1 MKEAIQR
8 QQEVLNYL
16 KDQKY
21 PDSYNSNKKIILRK
35 LAASYALN
43 SGNLNSTFIIV
54 QEIMFSRNFIHI
66 SFHVLRRKYA
76 NMQPK
81 FLMIIV
87 FL

>member
-1 MKEAIQR
+1 MEEAIQR

-21 PDSYNSNKKIILRK
+21 PDSYNSNKKRILRK

-66 SFHVLRRKYA
+66 SFS
-76 NMQPK
+76 
-81 FLMIIV
+81 V
-87 FL
+87 FVEYIYLFNHTCCMMSV